1 MPPQAL
7 ILRAPGTNCDE
18 ETAYAFARAGAIAR
32 RVHVNRLIEQPTIM
46 DAFQIFCI
54 PGGFSFGD
62 DIAAGRILASQIGHH
77 LGDRLQQFRD
87 DGKLILGIC
96 NGFQVMLKL
105 GILLAPNAAG
115 PRATL
120 AWNDSGKFEDR
131 WVALRACGT
140 ACVFL
145 TGIEQLR
152 LPVAHAEGK
161 FVTRDDSVLTDLD
174 AAGQLV
180 LRYQS
185 HGQDDAGPVAYPDNP
200 NGSMG
205 NVAGL
210 CDPTGR
216 VFGMMPH
223 PERFIDAT
231 HDAQWSRN
239 RLGSTAGAGDG
250 LRIFENAVQRFA

>member
-18 ETAYAFARAGAIAR
+18 ETAYAFEQAGAIAQ
-32 RVHVNRLIEQPTIM
+32 RVHVNRLIERPALL

-54 PGGFSFGD
+54 PGGFSYGD
-62 DIAAGRILASQIGHH
+62 DIAAGRIMASQIGHH
-77 LGDRLQQFRD
+77 LGDRLRRFRD
-87 DGKLILGIC
+87 DGNLIFGIC
-96 NGFQVMLKL
+96 NGFQVLLKL
-105 GILLAPNAAG
+105 GILIATHNSG
-115 PRATL
+115 PGATL
-120 AWNDSGKFEDR
+120 TWNNSGKFEDR
-131 WVALRACGT
+131 WVTLRANPG
-140 ACVFL
+140 ACVL
-145 TGIEQLR
+145 LAGIEQLR

-161 FVTRDDSVLTDLD
+161 FVTRDDAVLADLD

-185 HGQDDAGPVAYPDNP
+185 QRQADADLVAYPDNP

-205 NVAGL
+205 DVAGL

-216 VFGMMPH
+216 VLGMMPH

-239 RLGSTAGAGDG
+239 RPGGAAGAGDG
-250 LRIFENAVQRFA
+250 LRVFSNAVGQFA